1 MISIFNINRSNILN
15 KTIKMEP
22 LSLNIMKKGFK
33 LMFEKYPQLSDMQD
47 IALIYLDK
55 EIIVNSQ
62 VKDFYKVEDSK
73 SLAIVKIGDELK
85 LSNNDVIFNLKV
97 KETELKNL

>member
-1 MISIFNINRSNILN
+1 
-15 KTIKMEP
+15 
-22 LSLNIMKKGFK
+22 MKKGFK

-55 EIIVNSQ
+55 EIVVNSQ

-85 LSNNDVIFNLKV
+85 LSNNVFLSFKLLSFIYCMY
-97 KETELKNL
+97 